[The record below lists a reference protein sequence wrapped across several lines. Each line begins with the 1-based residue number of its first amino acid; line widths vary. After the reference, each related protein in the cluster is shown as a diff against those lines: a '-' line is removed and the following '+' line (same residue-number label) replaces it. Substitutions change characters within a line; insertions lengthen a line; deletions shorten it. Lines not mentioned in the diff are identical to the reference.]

1 MTTSSSS
8 TSSKP
13 PSATPTVKTSRES
26 SPYVQPRSTG
36 AFLPISKKL
45 RLLFSIIIAYFI
57 KIHYLRKILSTSAP
71 KSACTHRHEEP
82 LKRAPSSMTAKQQ
95 ALYALM
101 QDHRYSHG
109 LCVTALRLLDG
120 KPSAIDD
127 AILYIDDHHPTEAE
141 MIAQLASLCS
151 RG

>member
-1 MTTSSSS
+1 MH
-8 TSSKP
+8 
-13 PSATPTVKTSRES
+13 TP
-26 SPYVQPRSTG
+26 G
-36 AFLPISKKL
+36 AQGLFCLFRKNCAYF
-45 RLLFSIIIAYFI
+45 FSIIIAYFI
-57 KIHYLRKILSTSAP
+57 KIPYLRKILCTSAP
-71 KSACTHRHEEP
+71 KSACIHRHEEP

-127 AILYIDDHHPTEAE
+127 AIFYIDDHHPTEAE